1 MLSQSLE
8 ICYKYSILK
17 NQPILSNTASA
28 TFRQMILHAFE
39 KLDKGG
45 EKFEI
50 DALGLFQDL
59 SGYERVIF
67 KAACVHH

>member
-1 MLSQSLE
+1 
-8 ICYKYSILK
+8 
-17 NQPILSNTASA
+17 
-28 TFRQMILHAFE
+28 MILHAFE